1 MRSYVVVQIRLCT
14 HKTSYTYGSRQ
25 KKWSIQI
32 HVRITMI
39 EIFLRIS
46 IFKKDSCYKIND
58 NIDKKKSFFL
68 ITNHKLVRIISIK
81 KKILKK
87 IIFNNYIII
96 FIKVTIISLIILIIH
111 LIYFKYSNIYN
122 IRQRLEQPKQI
133 RYFSVMSML
142 TTIRL

>member
-96 FIKVTIISLIILIIH
+96 FIKVTISLIILIIH